1 VLEEQGRQPARQ
13 LAAGVIHRKGALM
26 NMHPSRRHQESS
38 AALDQRV
45 LVLED
50 CVAALTEALRV
61 LAHGLEDLPAAEP
74 GGRRAAE
81 AARQAYDLLLVAGQH
96 SREPDRR
103 PGA

>member
-1 VLEEQGRQPARQ
+1 MDMHPGRQ
-13 LAAGVIHRKGALM
+13 HR
-26 NMHPSRRHQESS
+26 ESL

-50 CVAALTEALRV
+50 RVTALAEALRV

-74 GGRRAAE
+74 GGRRASE
-81 AARQAYDLLLVAGQH
+81 AARQAYDLLLVAGQ
-96 SREPDRR
+96 RVNEPDRR

>member
-1 VLEEQGRQPARQ
+1 
-13 LAAGVIHRKGALM
+13 M
-26 NMHPSRRHQESS
+26 NMHPGRSHRESP

-45 LVLED
+45 LVLENR
-50 CVAALTEALRV
+50 VTALAEALRV

-81 AARQAYDLLLVAGQH
+81 AARQAYDLLLVAGQQAG
-96 SREPDRR
+96 EPDSR

>member
-1 VLEEQGRQPARQ
+1 
-13 LAAGVIHRKGALM
+13 M
-26 NMHPSRRHQESS
+26 NMHPSGRHRESL

-50 CVAALTEALRV
+50 RVTALAEALRV

-74 GGRRAAE
+74 EGRRAAE
-81 AARQAYDLLLVAGQH
+81 AARQAYDLLRVAGPH